1 MGETLV
7 STFGSIFPLLRREDT
22 INALWNGFEGSNGV
36 LDRFRLRYFGDRNNH
51 PIALLACGPGTG
63 KSRFLQEVGGMLRE
77 QANSCNNDDAK
88 NAFSKVLTINITF
101 GNDSP
106 ASNTDVELG
115 EASVGIRLLYEYFVS
130 TRMDKAKIG
139 FRRFADQAD
148 VKSLHLATAMDVV
161 WSDFF
166 RGESTGALVLG
177 IDEVNQL
184 HQRSP
189 EALRGIVNAVGG
201 LSCANPRFFVPI
213 LAGTIQGPIENMMM
227 ESTYLLLRLPLPLL
241 TDEDVINIGS
251 KLSVKSKE
259 GDRTLRLTED
269 FVRHNSLFRRCIS
282 DVGGMARGVE
292 YFFKHFLSA
301 VDQVKD
307 TWPEDDAE
315 LTKALEY
322 IDVMEVIEKVEGSLK
337 DRYPFDTHV
346 DYAIPVL
353 TNAILDIPI
362 SIDDTITVGN
372 NSITYKT
379 LRSAGILNLEP
390 QGKRDKF
397 YVRVPYMWMVLLAKA
412 ASQSSKSPW
421 RFWTTFLD
429 PAGTI
434 SWGQWEKFN
443 IKFWALRL
451 SLLSAAGKTTANLEE
466 LFPGAE
472 FTSNCPDF
480 KVMIPDFS
488 EMEMHELLNKYPESQ
503 KVLDRNSQN
512 HSDLHTKF
520 NKVFVNGKT

>member
-7 STFGSIFPLLRREDT
+7 STFGSTFPLLRREDT
-22 INALWNGFEGSNGV
+22 INTLWNGVEGRNGV
-36 LDRFRLRYFGDRNNH
+36 LDRFRLRNIGDRNNH

-77 QANSCNNDDAK
+77 QANSCDNDDAK

-101 GNDSP
+101 SDGSP

-115 EASVGIRLLYEYFVS
+115 EASVGIRLLYVYFVS
-130 TRMDKAKIG
+130 TRMDIAKIG

-148 VKSLHLATAMDVV
+148 VKSLKLATAVDVV

-166 RGESTGALVLG
+166 HGESTGVLVLG

-184 HQRSP
+184 HHQSP
-189 EALRGIVNAVGG
+189 EALRGIVHAVGG
-201 LSCANPRFFVPI
+201 LSCANPRFLVPI
-213 LAGTIQGPIENMMM
+213 LAGTIQGPIEAMTRG
-227 ESTYLLLRLPLPLL
+227 SPYFLLHLPLPLL

-251 KLSVKSKE
+251 KLSMKSKE
-259 GDRTLRLTED
+259 DDRTLRLTED
-269 FVRHNSLFRRCIS
+269 FVRHNSLFCRCIA

-292 YFFKHFLSA
+292 CFFIHFLSA

-307 TWPEDDAE
+307 TWPEDDAK

-322 IDVMEVIEKVEGSLK
+322 IDVMKVIGKVKESLK
-337 DRYPFDTHV
+337 DRYPFYTHV

-372 NSITYKT
+372 NSISYKT

-390 QGKRDKF
+390 
-397 YVRVPYMWMVLLAKA
+397 
-412 ASQSSKSPW
+412 
-421 RFWTTFLD
+421 
-429 PAGTI
+429 
-434 SWGQWEKFN
+434 
-443 IKFWALRL
+443 
-451 SLLSAAGKTTANLEE
+451 
-466 LFPGAE
+466 
-472 FTSNCPDF
+472 
-480 KVMIPDFS
+480 
-488 EMEMHELLNKYPESQ
+488 
-503 KVLDRNSQN
+503 
-512 HSDLHTKF
+512 
-520 NKVFVNGKT
+520 